1 MGCRMGSENDLMVQ
15 KKTCHRCGHK
25 IDAGSRICPYCNQEQ
40 LVRTLDGE
48 EREVTESSP
57 AATSPI
63 APKAQQSQLR
73 QVLFVVG
80 GVALLVGMFFVGW
93 IVYALGQPDNQKG
106 PLEEQVEVPA
116 PSERPTPDITLVADG
131 SSSGP
136 EIERAYTSRLDESLN
151 EDLPEEFQRRDA
163 TALPIAVYRRVAEEE
178 KRREEAR
185 RAELIDPREVTEAA
199 RPRRRRAEPSTPP
212 QEEVPPTTPLGEIP
226 GAAPPVT
233 ETPPSSA
240 GTTQETE
247 PSQPPTP
254 QATPERTRPRPLSQP
269 LPQILSRRAGSV
281 LVNLTIGSDGEVSNV
296 QVIQP
301 MPGVTDQ
308 VVRAVQRWKF
318 QPATVNG
325 KPVESS
331 YQVEIVVKPR

>member
-1 MGCRMGSENDLMVQ
+1 MGSEYDLMVQ
-15 KKTCHRCGHK
+15 KKTCHRCGHQ

-40 LVRTLDGE
+40 LVRTLEGE

-63 APKAQQSQLR
+63 ASRAPKSSVR
-73 QVLFVVG
+73 QVLLLIG
-80 GVALLVGMFFVGW
+80 GVALLIGMFFVGW
-93 IVYALGQPDNQKG
+93 IVYAMGQPDDEKG
-106 PLEEQVEVPA
+106 AMKEEAEAPA
-116 PSERPTPDITLVADG
+116 PSERPAPDITLVADG
-131 SSSGP
+131 SFKGP
-136 EIERAYTSRLDESLN
+136 EIEKAYTSRLDESLN

-185 RAELIDPREVTEAA
+185 RAELVDPREVTDAA
-199 RPRRRRAEPSTPP
+199 RPRRRSAEPSTPP
-212 QEEVPPTTPLGEIP
+212 QQDSPPSPAPLGEIP
-226 GAAPPVT
+226 GTAPPVNETASAPASPSEKEQPT
-233 ETPPSSA
+233 EA
-240 GTTQETE
+240 
-247 PSQPPTP
+247 QP
-254 QATPERTRPRPLSQP
+254 AVERTRPRPLSQP

-281 LVNLTIGSDGEVSNV
+281 LVNLTVGSDGEVANV
-296 QVIQP
+296 QVIQG